1 MAGILMAVCSA
12 SDDNIQNSKIT
23 HPLVWRSPEGIRVKR
38 YGGWGGGYPG
48 MYGGGGYPGMYG
60 GGYPGGYGGGGYG
73 GGFPMGGSYG
83 SSSWG
88 SYSSS
93 KSGGFSS
100 FNNGYFGR

>member
-1 MAGILMAVCSA
+1 MQNNTLFFLFAVFLVSLCHTFELDHPENLM
-12 SDDNIQNSKIT
+12 
-23 HPLVWRSPEGIRVKR
+23 WRAPEGVRVKR
-38 YGGWGGGYPG
+38 QWGGGYPG

-60 GGYPGGYGGGGYG
+60 GGGYPGGGYG
-73 GGFPMGGSYG
+73 GGMPMGGSYG

-100 FNNGYFGR
+100 FNTGFYGR

>member
-1 MAGILMAVCSA
+1 MHSTTVFLFVAGLLMTICWA
-12 SDDNIQNSKIT
+12 SENGESEIS
-23 HPLVWRSPEGIRVKR
+23 HPKNLLWRFPDGLRVKR
-38 YGGWGGGYPG
+38 QWGGGYPG
-48 MYGGGGYPGMYG
+48 MGYGGGYPPMYGGGGYG
-60 GGYPGGYGGGGYG
+60 G

-100 FNNGYFGR
+100 FNNGFYGR